1 MSPKSLT
8 VSQDGEVYRGYGGN
22 ADMTTMNAVARIA
35 GTAGSA
41 VAALGAFPALD
52 AMRQAL
58 PMVQA
63 ILLMAI
69 YIMLPLILAFAAY
82 ELSTLITLTFVVFA
96 LNFLTFWWELAR
108 WLDSWMLTALYSSD
122 THTRFNMMGFQNTS
136 DDLIMNLV
144 MGTMFMVL
152 PAVWLGALSWA
163 GVHIGVAISTAAK
176 DGTSGTYQAAQKAGN
191 LAGAGGNS
199 FSKGLDKGMNK

>member
-1 MSPKSLT
+1 
-8 VSQDGEVYRGYGGN
+8 
-22 ADMTTMNAVARIA
+22 
-35 GTAGSA
+35 GSA

-108 WLDSWMLTALYSSD
+108 WLDSWMMTALYRSD

-144 MGTMFMVL
+144 MGTMFIVL

-163 GVHIGVAISTAAK
+163 GFSVGVVVGDSFGK
-176 DGTSGTYQAAQKAGN
+176 GTSHTFQSASKSGDIAS
-191 LAGAGGNS
+191 GGVDS
-199 FSKGLDKGMNK
+199 FSKGIDKGMNK